1 MDSFFESQQL
11 KNNPIRYFFY
21 GVTLFG
27 LLSIALFKFTGCLKN
42 IQADD
47 QIGLLITAV
56 IFLFISGLFMVTKL
70 ETRIDENGIHVK
82 FFPFIF
88 RWRTYSWETIEK
100 IYVRDCQPLWEFGGW
115 GYRIGIMGQGNALIL
130 SGKTG
135 IQLEL
140 KSRKKMFIGT
150 KRKADIEQ
158 IIAYYQSLK
167 R

>member
-21 GVTLFG
+21 AVTLLG
-27 LLSIALFKFTGCLKN
+27 LLSIALINFTSCFDN
-42 IQADD
+42 IDPDD
-47 QIGLLITAV
+47 QIGLQFTAG
-56 IFLFISGLFMVTKL
+56 IFLFISGLFLVTKL
-70 ETRIDENGIHVK
+70 ETRIDQNGIHIK
-82 FFPFIF
+82 FFPFIL
-88 RWRTYSWETIEK
+88 RWKTYSWETIEK
-100 IYVRDCQPLWEFGGW
+100 VYVRNCQPLWEFGGW
-115 GYRIGIMGQGNALIL
+115 GYRIGIMGQGNAVIL

-150 KRKADIEQ
+150 NRKIDVEQ
-158 IIAYYQSLK
+158 IIAHYQNFK